1 MDKRKLSLKKIDNK
15 EINTTQENTESDTEI
30 VTEIMEMSQK
40 MKEETNEPEHT
51 FKIIPIDFIFE
62 RIEGDEIKGEEMIS
76 EYSGKIEKILE
87 QRNYIANLLR
97 DLRKYEG
104 DNLPIYARI
113 TTATF
118 APKFGSEE
126 ASSFFKEKMTTF
138 TKTMRQT
145 FRTSMIESPKELFD
159 YFTAE
164 MQKLWSEATEKI
176 DMKRPGGHTTL
187 RKFNEKIQRL
197 QEKWAKKYR
206 NNGLDNHNENK
217 EIDRLKKE
225 IKELKETN
233 SSRRSSKETNTIGD
247 IKRELDELKERIE
260 DKGNRYE
267 RKEFRGGR
275 GGRRGRRYDF

>member
-1 MDKRKLSLKKIDNK
+1 
-15 EINTTQENTESDTEI
+15 
-30 VTEIMEMSQK
+30 

-87 QRNYIANLLR
+87 KRNYIANLLR

-126 ASSFFKEKMTTF
+126 ASPFFKEKMTTF

-145 FRTSMIESPKELFD
+145 FRTSMIESTKELFD
-159 YFTAE
+159 YFTAK

-176 DMKRPGGHTTL
+176 DIKRPAGHTTL
-187 RKFNEKIQRL
+187 RKFNERIQRL
-197 QEKWAKKYR
+197 QENYR
-206 NNGLDNHNENK
+206 NNGMDNHNENK
-217 EIDRLKKE
+217 EIDKLKKE

-247 IKRELDELKERIE
+247 IKRDIKKNCNNWMNLKRGLMTKETGM
-260 DKGNRYE
+260 KGRSLE
-267 RKEFRGGR
+267 VVVG
-275 GGRRGRRYDF
+275 DAADVVMTS